1 MKKMMALLMAA
12 MMLFSVTGCGGTK
25 TDKKDG
31 EKKPGVEELYV
42 KDVKGKK
49 TVVDKDGKAVTEYT
63 VDKDGNILDETG
75 KKVVEADKVKN
86 LPIKDKS
93 DPPKKED
100 ANKKDDS
107 EVAKKPSTDGKDT
120 PEQNEEAG
128 ESGSTSPVPEP
139 QPQPEPQPEPSKPAP
154 KPEPPKPQP
163 QPDPEPEKPAPHT
176 HDWKPVYRTEVI
188 EDFIYARYCRDC
200 GMIFPDDWGDHE
212 IYEHEHYELSIGNT
226 GRWATGNVKV
236 GEHEV
241 QVWIGYECTCG
252 ATKER

>member
-1 MKKMMALLMAA
+1 MKKMMALLTAA
-12 MMLFSVTGCGGTK
+12 MMLFSVTGCGGHK
-25 TDKKDG
+25 DKDDAP
-31 EKKPGVEELYV
+31 EKEIFVSVDKN
-42 KDVKGKK
+42 GKK
-49 TVVDKDGKAVTEYT
+49 TVVDKDGKAVAEYT

-86 LPIKDKS
+86 LPVKDKTN
-93 DPPKKED
+93 PTKKED

-107 EVAKKPSTDGKDT
+107 EAGKKPAVDEKDN
-120 PEQNEEAG
+120 PEKNEGTG
-128 ESGSTSPVPEP
+128 ESGSTAPVPEP
-139 QPQPEPQPEPSKPAP
+139 ETSKPDPKPEPPKPDP

-163 QPDPEPEKPAPHT
+163 KPDPEPEKPAPHT

-188 EDFIYARYCRDC
+188 EDFEYHRYCCDC
-200 GMIFPDDWGDHE
+200 GMIFPDEWSAE
-212 IYEHEHYELSIGNT
+212 QVVEHSSNELTAGNT